1 MEYIMNNRIRTHRP
15 AFTAARLLTESA
27 SVTIRAHQR
36 RALGVILRADTHFRA
51 ARILYT
57 TADGRTE
64 RYTMMYPD
72 TFFSRAGALLVRGPV
87 AERDGEVRA
96 LRVDRIVMA
105 HADRTL

>member
-1 MEYIMNNRIRTHRP
+1 MNNRIRTHRP

-27 SVTIRAHQR
+27 SVAVRAHQR
-36 RALGVILRADTHFRA
+36 RALGVILRADAHFRA

-57 TADGRTE
+57 TSDGRTG
-64 RYTMMYPD
+64 RYTMMYPE
-72 TFFSRAGALLVRGPV
+72 TFYSRGAGALLVRGPV